1 MWYFG
6 VRVNSLCLLNSASIT
21 ARVLL
26 IDRPMP
32 MDIRNGRYLIR
43 VRQSVWISR

>member
-1 MWYFG
+1 MRYFG
-6 VRVNSLCLLNSASIT
+6 VRVNSLCLFKSASNT

-32 MDIRNGRYLIR
+32 IDIRNGRYLIR
-43 VRQSVWISR
+43 VRQSV